1 MITSKEGLGCMGKY
15 WKRAQSL
22 IPGGAHTYSKGDDQ
36 FPENAPKLISRGKG
50 SYLWDMDGKKYT
62 DLAMSLGTMVLGHAN
77 DSVDDAVCNAIRSGI
92 NFCRPSYLEG
102 ELAELLVETI
112 PSAEMVKF
120 GKNGSDAVTAAV
132 KLARAYTGRDYIVR
146 CSSDPFNAVHDW
158 FIGSTVVNR
167 GVPTAIQNL
176 TLKFDY
182 NDITTCERLFEIY
195 PDNIA
200 CIILEP
206 LSFEIPKENFLT
218 QLKILCEKKGALL
231 IFDEVVSGFKFSLG
245 GAQQFTNVTPH
256 LSAFGKA
263 MANGYSISALVGA
276 KEVMKLGGIK
286 HNEERVFLMSS
297 TYGGNTDAIA
307 ASLETIK
314 QIKIHNAID
323 HFWDFGEKLMSLVN
337 ECAAQAGISN
347 FVKTFGYGC
356 KPGIQ
361 FQNECGEISPKIRT
375 FVMQE
380 LAKHSILMPYVVPSL
395 AHDSNT
401 LLELR
406 TALQDPFDT
415 IGKIGHEQGIYDLIQ
430 GDIAKPVFRKFN

>member
-1 MITSKEGLGCMGKY
+1 MSKY
-15 WKRAQSL
+15 WERAQNL

-77 DSVDDAVCNAIRSGI
+77 DAVDDAVCNAIRSGI

-102 ELAELLVETI
+102 ELAEILAETI

-120 GKNGSDAVTAAV
+120 GKNGSDAVTSAI

-167 GVPTAIQNL
+167 GVPTAIQEL
-176 TLKFDY
+176 TLQFDY
-182 NDITTCERLFEIY
+182 NDITSCESLFENY
-195 PDNIA
+195 PDKIA

-206 LSFEIPKENFLT
+206 LSFETPEDNFLNR
-218 QLKILCEKKGALL
+218 LKELCERNGALL

-245 GAQQFTNVTPH
+245 GAQELTKVTPH

-263 MANGYSISALVGA
+263 MANGYSISALAGA
-276 KEVMKLGGIK
+276 KEVMKIGGIL
-286 HNEERVFLMSS
+286 NSEERVFLLSS

-307 ASLETIK
+307 ASIETIK

-323 HFWDFGEKLMSLVN
+323 HFWDFGEKLMSLVT
-337 ECAAQAGISN
+337 ECAAQAKISK
-347 FVKTFGYGC
+347 FVTTFGYGC
-356 KPGIQ
+356 KPGIK
-361 FQNECGEISPKIRT
+361 FQNEIGEVSPIIRT
-375 FVMQE
+375 FVLQE
-380 LAKHSILMPYVVPSL
+380 LVKQKILMPYVVPSL
-395 AHDSNT
+395 AHDNNT

-406 TALQDPFDT
+406 TALQKPFET
-415 IGKIGHEQGIYDLIQ
+415 IEKIGHEQGILSLMD
-430 GDIAKPVFRKFN
+430 GNVTKPVFRKFN